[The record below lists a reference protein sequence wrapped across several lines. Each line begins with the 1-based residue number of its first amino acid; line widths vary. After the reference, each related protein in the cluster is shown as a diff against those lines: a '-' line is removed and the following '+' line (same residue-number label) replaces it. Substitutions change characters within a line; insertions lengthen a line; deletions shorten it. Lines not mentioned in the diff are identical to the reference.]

1 MRNDRELAENAAAA
15 GWRLSAEDRSEIDR
29 IFADENSL
37 RTTSG
42 LRPLRRARA
51 PPCSPPTATLPTSA
65 ASAR

>member
-42 LRPLRRARA
+42 LRPWRRARA
-51 PPCSPPTATLPTSA
+51 PPCSIK
-65 ASAR
+65 